1 MKKILSLLVVGMFL
15 IGFVAC
21 NNTKKDEAA
30 VEETV
35 PAEETVAAPEAEAVV
50 DSPAVVEE
58 PAATEEVKK

>member
-35 PAEETVAAPEAEAVV
+35 PAVEAPAAPEAEV
-50 DSPAVVEE
+50 DSPAVEVKKVEE
-58 PAATEEVKK
+58 RAATE